1 MMYDG
6 KQAHSGQWRMV
17 STVVDS
23 ESGSTVKWAD
33 GEAGQQWT
41 AYDGKQA
48 DSGVGKQVRGKR
60 V

>member
-1 MMYDG
+1 
-6 KQAHSGQWRMV
+6 MV
-17 STVVDS
+17 STAVDS

-33 GEAGQQWT
+33 GEAGQQWM